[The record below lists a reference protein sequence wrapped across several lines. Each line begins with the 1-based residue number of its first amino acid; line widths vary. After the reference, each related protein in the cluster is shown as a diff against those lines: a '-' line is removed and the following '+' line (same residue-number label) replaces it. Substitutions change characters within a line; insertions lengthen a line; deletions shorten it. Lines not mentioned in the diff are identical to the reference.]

1 MVAHPRPCA
10 ITSRYPDIGPV
21 QRDGV
26 RFGLPGR
33 PVAGARRRVDDLSM
47 PRLRTVSPSQPGIT
61 RRRQGRGFVYLDD
74 GRRGG
79 DPVTIARI
87 RQLVIP
93 PAWQDVWICRYA
105 NGHIQAVGSDDKG
118 RRQYLY
124 HPVWREQRDRAKHD
138 RVLEVAARLPRAR
151 QQVSR
156 DLALEGMPRERA
168 LATAFRMLDLG
179 FFRIGGEAYAEQNG
193 SYGLATI
200 GRQHVSIEGDLI
212 VFDYIAKSGKERYV
226 GVGDPA
232 VRAAVLTLLRR
243 RGGGSELLAY
253 RDGRRWVDVT
263 SSDINEYVKQVVG
276 GEVSAKDF
284 RTWHGT
290 VLAAVAL
297 AVSTHVAD
305 TTTARRRAVARA
317 MQEVSTYLGN
327 TPAVARA
334 SYVDPRVIDLFEDGI
349 TVEPALRR
357 LGEGV
362 PAGQPATHGVMERA
376 VLKMLRTS
384 PQAQA
389 RAARQRQVQ
398 RRREAQQRQDG
409 RGELQPDGRRQP
421 QRAQRGRRQ

>member
-1 MVAHPRPCA
+1 MV
-10 ITSRYPDIGPV
+10 
-21 QRDGV
+21 
-26 RFGLPGR
+26 
-33 PVAGARRRVDDLSM
+33 
-47 PRLRTVSPSQPGIT
+47 RLRTVSPSQPGIT
-61 RRRQGRGFVYLDD
+61 RRRQGRGFVYLD
-74 GRRGG
+74 GG
-79 DPVTIARI
+79 QRVRDAVVIARI
-87 RQLVIP
+87 KDLVIP

-151 QQVSR
+151 QQVAR
-156 DLALEGMPRERA
+156 DLALDGMPRARA
-168 LATAFRMLDLG
+168 LATAFRLLDLG
-179 FFRIGGEAYAEQNG
+179 FFRIGGETYAEQNG

-200 GRQHVSIEGDLI
+200 ERQHVSIEGDLI

-226 GVGDPA
+226 AVGEPA
-232 VRAAVLTLLRR
+232 VRSAVATLLRR
-243 RGGGSELLAY
+243 RGGGPELLAY
-253 RDGRRWVDVT
+253 RDGKRWVDIT
-263 SSDINEYVKQVVG
+263 SADINEYVKQVVG

-305 TTTARRRAVARA
+305 TPTARRRAIARA
-317 MQEVSTYLGN
+317 MSEVATYLGN

-362 PAGQPATHGVMERA
+362 SAGQPATHGVMERA
-376 VLKMLRTS
+376 VLRMLRTS

-389 RAARQRQVQ
+389 RAARQRAVA
-398 RRREAQQRQDG
+398 RRR
-409 RGELQPDGRRQP
+409 
-421 QRAQRGRRQ
+421 RAA